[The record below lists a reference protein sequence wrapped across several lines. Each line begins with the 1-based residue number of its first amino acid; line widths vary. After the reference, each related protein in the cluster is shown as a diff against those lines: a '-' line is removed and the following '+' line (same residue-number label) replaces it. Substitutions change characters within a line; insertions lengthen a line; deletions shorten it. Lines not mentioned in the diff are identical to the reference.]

1 MKFFSIPMYIRVYTN
16 RFVIRAFGEPEIEI
30 EGTPDKPFTTERL
43 LVGNFQEAE
52 KTLSQG
58 IKKSLGS
65 GLIKKTPVVV
75 IHPKEKTE
83 GGLSEVEVKVFRE
96 LALGSGAAKVVVH
109 EGSELTK
116 IEVLEKL
123 KNA

>member
-1 MKFFSIPMYIRVYTN
+1 MRLFSTPMYIKVYSN
-16 RFVIRAFGEPEIEI
+16 RFVIKSFGETEMEL

-65 GLIKKTPVVV
+65 GLIKKTPIVV
-75 IHPKEKTE
+75 IHPLEKTE
-83 GGLSEVEVKVFRE
+83 GGLSEVEVKIFTE
-96 LALGSGAAKVVVH
+96 LALGSGAAKAVVH
-109 EGSELTK
+109 EGFELTK
-116 IEVLEKL
+116 DAVLEKL